1 LQAFFLFKCDL
12 CTLNYMETNRDKFT
26 LADGS
31 AALEQLSGVLAVG
44 GVDAATR
51 AGALQARDT
60 SGSGT
65 VDVVAL
71 KAALSSLSGG
81 SEAEG
86 CGMVDQQLIA
96 LVRKFDRDGSGMLVI
111 DRFVEAVCGGGG
123 DADEGSSPY

>member
-1 LQAFFLFKCDL
+1 
-12 CTLNYMETNRDKFT
+12 M
-26 LADGS
+26 S
-31 AALEQLSGVLAVG
+31 APFPPASPCLPFRARREL
-44 GVDAATR
+44 

-60 SGSGT
+60 RGSGT

-123 DADEGSSPY
+123 GGDADEGSSPY